1 MAQWDKGPTKTLL
14 YTRTTPRV
22 VSQGDASKC
31 WASSLESWLDVLVH
45 DTGEKNG
52 VWTGPDAQ
60 RNRVDGLPWKRTRL
74 GLDDMKNLW
83 GDLTNPDQSL
93 TAEGIRVMCLD
104 VGMDGDIKMPNELTF
119 DYFSDKLRTKGHL
132 YVAYFSVHMYHAIV
146 AYGFDTG
153 PNELLV
159 MDPNPERGLIRRAV
173 DFFKEPNRVNKLMLV
188 GWAS

>member
-1 MAQWDKGPTKTLL
+1 MAQWERGPTKSFF

-31 WASSLESWLDVLVH
+31 WASSLESWLGVVVH

-52 VWTGPDAQ
+52 VWTGGDAK
-60 RNRVDGLPWKRTRL
+60 RNRVDGLPWKRTKL
-74 GLDDMKNLW
+74 DLDDMKNLW

-93 TAEGIRVMCLD
+93 TAEGIRVMALD
-104 VGMDGDIKMPNELTF
+104 VGMDGDIKLPIELTF
-119 DYFSDKLRTKGHL
+119 DYFSHKLGTEGHL
-132 YVAYFSVHMYHAIV
+132 YIAYFSMHMYHAIV

-153 PNELLV
+153 PKELLV
-159 MDPNPERGLIRRAV
+159 MDPNPDRGLIRRAV

-188 GWAS
+188 GWAQ